1 MEARGERIFRK
12 SHTLA
17 VRSSEPETTLSSR
30 VKVTHVTTLLTR
42 DTTEKFEMLKNSFQ
56 FDYHTLNALGIQR
69 QSGSGHGNPK
79 DGKLCPST
87 R

>member
-30 VKVTHVTTLLTR
+30 VKVTQVTTL
-42 DTTEKFEMLKNSFQ
+42 
-56 FDYHTLNALGIQR
+56 
-69 QSGSGHGNPK
+69 
-79 DGKLCPST
+79 
-87 R
+87 